1 LRVLAEFEVSA
12 AIMMLAP
19 VVAAAMIR
27 VIRQDLAAAQA

>member
-1 LRVLAEFEVSA
+1 VSA

>member
-1 LRVLAEFEVSA
+1 VSA
-12 AIMMLAP
+12 VIMMLAP

>member
-1 LRVLAEFEVSA
+1 LRVLAGFEVSP
-12 AIMMLAP
+12 AIMALAP